1 MRKASLLLLAA
12 VIAAGGY
19 FFFRSPKQAPA
30 PQLRIEATPERLAR
44 GEHLFEVADCAG
56 CHSERDFSRWSG
68 PERPGRRAAGAIF
81 PPEMGLPGTVVARN
95 ITPDKETGIGA
106 WTDGEIVR
114 AIREGV
120 DRDGHALFPMM
131 PYPFYRAMSD
141 DDVYALVAYLRTLAP
156 VRNVLPETKLDFPVS
171 VLIKSAPAPIDG
183 PVPHPD
189 ESNAVRYGEYLA
201 NIAGCVECHTQERK
215 GELVTEMRFAGGRE
229 FFVGPYSVR
238 TANITPEM
246 ETGIGAWSEQRFFEK
261 FRNYARMTSDTL
273 PPASQENF
281 TLMPWTNYTKLT
293 DAELHALYSFL
304 RTVKPIRNAVDPH
317 KPVRQG

>member
-1 MRKASLLLLAA
+1 MRNASLLLLAA
-12 VIAAGGY
+12 VIAAGSY
-19 FFFRSPKQAPA
+19 FFFRSPRQAPA

-44 GEHLFEVADCAG
+44 GEHLFEIADCGG

-68 PERPGRRAAGAIF
+68 PERPGRRAAGFIF
-81 PPEMGLPGTVVARN
+81 PPELGLPGTVVARN
-95 ITPDKETGIGA
+95 ITPDRETGIGA

-131 PYPFYRAMSD
+131 PYGSYRSMSD
-141 DDVYALVAYLRTLAP
+141 EDVYSLVAYLRTLPP
-156 VRNVLPETKLDFPVS
+156 VRNELPETKLNFPVS
-171 VLIKSAPAPIDG
+171 VLIKGAPSPLDG

-189 ESNAVRYGEYLA
+189 ASNGVRYGEYLA
-201 NIAGCVECHTQERK
+201 AISGCRECHTQKRN
-215 GELVTEMRFAGGRE
+215 GEIVADMQFAGGRE
-229 FFVGPYSVR
+229 FFIGRFSVR
-238 TANITPEM
+238 TANITPDM

-261 FRNYARMTSDTL
+261 FRNYTRMSSETL

-281 TLMPWTNYTKLT
+281 TMMPWMNFTKLT
-293 DAELHALYSFL
+293 DAELHALYAFL

-317 KPVRQG
+317 KPVKQS